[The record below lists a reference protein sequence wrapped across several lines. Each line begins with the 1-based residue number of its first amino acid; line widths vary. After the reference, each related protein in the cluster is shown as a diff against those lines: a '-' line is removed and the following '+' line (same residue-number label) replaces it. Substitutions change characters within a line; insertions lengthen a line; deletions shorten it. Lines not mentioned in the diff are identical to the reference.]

1 VRVTHAT
8 TEPVTFLFTDVE
20 GATTLWEDFADVI
33 EAALARHDALLRSAV
48 ASHGGRVFAVDGT
61 GFRVVFDDPHS
72 AVDAAVAAQR
82 GLVAEPWPTDM
93 RLRVRMGLETGPAR
107 TRDGTYL
114 GPVPNRAA
122 RIMAAAHGGQV
133 LLGARTASLLD
144 GVALVDLGDHR
155 LPDLPRAERLFQV
168 SVDGAP
174 SHFPAPRASHA
185 RRGNLPM
192 PATSL
197 IGRERIVANL
207 IELVRADRLVT
218 LTGVGGVGK
227 TRLAVEIGAVLAA
240 DYPDGVWMVELAP
253 LTDPAAVPDAI
264 ATTMGITAQAGTPL
278 VQTLAEALT
287 GGRAL
292 VVLDNC
298 EHVVDAVASM
308 VRELISRT
316 ATLRILATSREA
328 LDVPGEQRRLV
339 LPLTLDGGADSPAVT
354 LFVERA
360 RALQSRIDFAEP
372 TTAAAVVEI
381 CRSLDGLPLGIE
393 LAAARTISMSPIDI
407 RDRLGDRFRILTASP
422 RAPRRQQTLRD
433 VVAWSY
439 ELLDDDERAML
450 CGTSVFAGGFDLAAI
465 REVLGADDDVV
476 MLDLIDS
483 LVRKSLV
490 VADNAVGSARYVVL
504 ETIRQFAQDELAATG
519 RLEQVR
525 DRHAVHFGHQAT
537 ERWARWNGPAWR
549 DCVDWLEVE
558 LANLRAAFRWSW
570 SRGDLETATDIAA
583 HSALMGASIQ
593 VFETVG
599 WAQELLADASRAD
612 VRRLPR
618 LYTGAA
624 WGCFTGRPAEAVAAA
639 QRAGMLEADP
649 RYEPCEPGMAGLIE
663 ALAHVY
669 DGHLDRYVD
678 TAERVAALP
687 GNARGWGLSLLLDGL
702 QASGRVEEA
711 LALTDDAMAAA
722 RALGNPYF
730 IAYAY
735 WTTGGAHT
743 NRDPDRALGVW
754 REGLDYVRQHRV
766 DFFVGF
772 IARDAARLRL
782 VDADPD
788 DALAMFDAAIDAFH
802 QAGNVAQLTITLA
815 SATALFERIDRL
827 DSAATLLA
835 AIVRQPGSEHHV
847 PDLPEL
853 ADRLLMKL
861 GRAAFDDLAAAGAGM
876 DLGDAAHFARHE
888 IQRARAELRAK
899 AAGRTARPGGLSARE
914 VDVLRLAAHGYTTRE
929 IAEQLYISAKT
940 ADRHIQNLY
949 TKIGASNRAAATR
962 WAVENGLAD

>member
-1 VRVTHAT
+1 MAAP
-8 TEPVTFLFTDVE
+8 TEPVTVLFTDVE
-20 GATTLWEDFADVI
+20 GATTLWEDHADDV
-33 EAALARHDALLRSAV
+33 EAALARHDVLLRAV
-48 ASHGGRVFAVDGT
+48 FASHRGRVFALDGDSF
-61 GFRVVFDDPHS
+61 GVAFDDPND

-82 GLVAEPWPTDM
+82 ALSAEAWPGDM
-93 RLRVRMGLETGPAR
+93 RLRARIGLETGPTR
-107 TRDGTYL
+107 LRDGSYI

-133 LLGARTASLLD
+133 LVGARTAALLD
-144 GVALVDLGDHR
+144 GVDLIDLGDHR

-168 SVDGAP
+168 SVEGAP
-174 SHFPAPRASHA
+174 SHFPALRAREAH
-185 RRGNLPM
+185 RGNLPM
-192 PATSL
+192 PTTSL
-197 IGRERIVANL
+197 IGRERVVASL
-207 IELVRADRLVT
+207 IELVRTDRLVT

-227 TRLAVEIGAVLAA
+227 TRLAVEVGAALAA
-240 DYPDGVWMVELAP
+240 DNPDGVWMVELAA
-253 LTDPAAVPDAI
+253 LTDPSAVPDAI
-264 ATTMGITAQAGTPL
+264 ATTLGITPQAGVPVL
-278 VQTLAEALT
+278 QTLVEALT

-292 VVLDNC
+292 VVVLDNC
-298 EHVVDAVASM
+298 EHVVDAVAST
-308 VRELISRT
+308 VRELIRHST
-316 ATLRILATSREA
+316 TVRILATSREA

-339 LPLTLDGGADSPAVT
+339 LPLTLDGGAASPAVT

-360 RALQSRIDFAEP
+360 RALQSLIDFAEP
-372 TTAAAVVEI
+372 ATAAAVVEI

-393 LAAARTISMSPIDI
+393 LAAARTISMSPIGI

-439 ELLDDDERAML
+439 ELLDDDERAL
-450 CGTSVFAGGFDLAAI
+450 LRSIAVFAGGFDLAAI
-465 REVLGADDDVV
+465 TEVLGADDDLTV
-476 MLDLIDS
+476 LDLVDS

-490 VADNAVGSARYVVL
+490 VADNAAGSARYVVL
-504 ETIRQFAQDELAATG
+504 ETIRQFAEDELAATG
-519 RLEQVR
+519 VIDTVR
-525 DRHAVHFGHQAT
+525 DRHAVRFAHEAVA
-537 ERWARWNGPAWR
+537 RWGRWNGPAWR
-549 DCVDWLEVE
+549 DCVDWLQVE
-558 LANLRAAFRWSW
+558 LANLRSAFRWSW
-570 SRGDLETATDIAA
+570 SRGDLETAADIAA
-583 HSALMGASIQ
+583 HTALMGASIQ
-593 VFETVG
+593 LFETVG
-599 WAQELLADASRAD
+599 WAQELLPDATRAG

-639 QRAGMLEADP
+639 QYAGRLEGDP
-649 RYEPCEPGMAGLIE
+649 RYDPCEPGMAGLIE

-678 TAERVAALP
+678 TARRVASLP

-702 QASGRVEEA
+702 QASGRVDEA
-711 LALTDDAMAAA
+711 LAMTGDAMAAA
-722 RALGNPYF
+722 RRLGNPYF

-735 WTTGGAHT
+735 WTSGGAHT
-743 NRDPDRALGVW
+743 HRDPDRALALW

-827 DSAATLLA
+827 DSAASLYA
-835 AIVRQPGSEHHV
+835 AIVRQPGSDHHV

-853 ADRLLMKL
+853 AERLMTKL
-861 GRAAFDDLAAAGAGM
+861 GRPAFDDSAVMGAGM
-876 DLGDAAHFARHE
+876 DLGDATHFARRE
-888 IQRARAELRAK
+888 IQRARADLRDR
-899 AAGRTARPGGLSARE
+899 AASRSTRPGGLSARE
-914 VDVLRLAAHGYTTRE
+914 VDVLRLAAQGHTTRE
-929 IAEQLYISAKT
+929 IAQRLYISAKT

-949 TKIGASNRAAATR
+949 TKIGASNRAVATR
-962 WAVENGLAD
+962 WAVEHGLTD